1 MVVDK
6 NKIQEIVSDIVQNN
20 TENLGLGLIDENT
33 LLLTEGSLIDSLTL
47 VSIIVD
53 IETVLSENFNKDISL
68 SDDNAMQRKISP
80 YKNIKTLVDY
90 IIELMNQ

>member
-1 MVVDK
+1 MVEDK